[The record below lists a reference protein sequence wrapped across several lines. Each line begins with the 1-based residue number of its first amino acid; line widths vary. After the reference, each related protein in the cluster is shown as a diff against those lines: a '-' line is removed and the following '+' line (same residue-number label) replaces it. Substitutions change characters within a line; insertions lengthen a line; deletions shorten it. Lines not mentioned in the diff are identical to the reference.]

1 MNRQHWKE
9 LLPIITA
16 FANGENVEFQN
27 ASGDWIGSKEQINF
41 QLLSDRYRIAPRT
54 IRIGNYD
61 VPEPYR
67 GEMEDGQEYY
77 VPAVDNRHFQ
87 SSCQWG
93 GDSFDKRYM
102 NLGIIHL
109 TPEAAALHGKAL
121 ASLTAG
127 EGVEL

>member
-1 MNRQHWKE
+1 MNTPNHQTARQQGDDAA
-9 LLPIITA
+9 LLDKTLHALTVKDEPPAAAEPPDPT
-16 FANGENVEFQN
+16 
-27 ASGDWIGSKEQINF
+27 
-41 QLLSDRYRIAPRT
+41 RRIAPRT

-67 GEMEDGQEYY
+67 GEMEEEQEYY

-87 SSCQWG
+87 SSFQWG

>member
-16 FANGENVEFQN
+16 FANGGKLEFRGSEGWVEMTEATFRTT
-27 ASGDWIGSKEQINF
+27 AKD
-41 QLLSDRYRIAPRT
+41 YRIAPRT
-54 IRIGNYD
+54 IRIGAFD
-61 VPEPYR
+61 APEPYR
-67 GEMEDGQEYY
+67 GEMERGWTYY
-77 VPAVDNRHFQ
+77 SPELLRTQFYEDYTWDADEH
-87 SSCQWG
+87 
-93 GDSFDKRYM
+93 DARYM
-102 NLGIIHL
+102 QRGLVHL